1 MKEDKEIQFHRD
13 NADDTIDYLPVVKI
27 TKYGDY
33 LDVMAIRPDENDDS
47 WKKSKSNSCS
57 FCQKLSKGKYLKLS
71 DNSII
76 EAKPSENRA
85 DNFRMLLRSAKIL
98 YKLIH
103 YNFYKNQGIHVTLT
117 YAIPVY
123 DTDEVYHDFKLFW
136 QKLRYKYPNLGY
148 VSVLEPTENGA
159 WHIHVLLKDVTNKN
173 HFVPFVIIKQCWS
186 KGCCYTKS
194 MAKGV
199 DYGMYFLKKINKENE
214 LLKLYP
220 PGVNYFRK
228 SRNIKYPK
236 RYEITKEEVDKLI
249 ESGHYRLIEKYSLD
263 VNCIE
268 DGQLKTL
275 KTICYKKLKRE
286 D

>member
-1 MKEDKEIQFHRD
+1 MEEKEIQFHRD

-33 LDVMAIRPDENDDS
+33 LDVMAVRPDENDDS
-47 WKKSKSNSCS
+47 WNKSISHSHS
-57 FCQKLSKGKYLKLS
+57 YCQKLSKGRYLKLS

-76 EAKPSENRA
+76 EAKHSDNRA
-85 DNFRMLLRSAKIL
+85 DNFRMLYRSAKL
-98 YKLIH
+98 LFQLIQ
-103 YNFYKNQGIHVTLT
+103 YNFYDNKGIHATLT
-117 YAIPVY
+117 YAIPPK
-123 DTDEVYHDFKLFW
+123 DTDEVYHDFKIFW
-136 QKLRYKYPNLGY
+136 QKLRYHYPDLGY
-148 VSVLEPTENGA
+148 IAVLEPTENGV
-159 WHIHVLLKDVTNKN
+159 WHIHTLMKDVSNRKT
-173 HFVPFVIIKQCWS
+173 FVSFDLVRQFWVKGFCYIK
-186 KGCCYTKS
+186 T

-199 DYGMYFLKKINKENE
+199 DYGMYFLKKIHKGNE

-236 RYEITKEEVDKLI
+236 KYELTKEEVDKLI
-249 ESGHYRLIEKYSLD
+249 ETGDYQLLEKYSLD

-275 KTICYKKLKRE
+275 KTVCYKKLKRE
-286 D
+286 VK